1 MQSSALEKTPR
12 IQKTKPTQLKS
23 TNNNKK
29 QRNTLQP
36 LSKQQQMRKLST
48 DEKIWIIFQPFT
60 SLKSVA
66 PSKQFFQV
74 SAILDNID
82 QSHIC

>member
-1 MQSSALEKTPR
+1 MQWLAL
-12 IQKTKPTQLKS
+12 QKTNPHNWKAQTTTQNLTYS
-23 TNNNKK
+23 NW
-29 QRNTLQP
+29 TL
-36 LSKQQQMRKLST
+36 SNQQQMRKLST

-74 SAILDNID
+74 SAMLDKTD
-82 QSHIC
+82 QSSIC

>member
-48 DEKIWIIFQPFT
+48 DEKI
-60 SLKSVA
+60 
-66 PSKQFFQV
+66 
-74 SAILDNID
+74 
-82 QSHIC
+82 